1 MDSAGSLEPLTF
13 YDAAK
18 WVYQRRGKLSGA
30 AETESWWLFAP
41 AIPEP
46 GKGPIMVNRKTNE
59 LEQLGSLPKEWKP
72 RLEAFKKEG
81 PTPLPIPEEFYGE
94 PEEISL

>member
-1 MDSAGSLEPLTF
+1 MESANALSF

-41 AIPEP
+41 ASPEP
-46 GKGPIMVNRKTNE
+46 GKGPIMINRKTNE
-59 LEQLGSLPKEWKP
+59 LEQFGSLPKEWKP
-72 RLEAFKKEG
+72 RLEAFKKRRAH
-81 PTPLPIPEEFYGE
+81 PTLH
-94 PEEISL
+94 SRRVLW

>member
-1 MDSAGSLEPLTF
+1 
-13 YDAAK
+13 
-18 WVYQRRGKLSGA
+18 
-30 AETESWWLFAP
+30 
-41 AIPEP
+41 
-46 GKGPIMVNRKTNE
+46 MVNRKTNE

-81 PTPLPIPEEFYGE
+81 PTSLSIPEEFYGE